1 MRSERRACEL
11 VGISRSVMRYQVKA
25 KDDDPLRTR
34 LRELALEYPRYGYQT
49 LHPILQR
56 EGLVINPKMTY
67 RIYREEQLQVPRRRR
82 RKLPRRRRFR
92 LQPATRPNQRWSMDF
107 MSDQL
112 ANGRRFRVLNIVDD
126 YTRECKGQIV
136 DFSISGLRLSLF
148 LGGCSPLPQEIVLD
162 NGPEL
167 TSKAMFLWSEQA
179 GVRLRFI
186 DPGKPI
192 QNAFVES
199 FNARFRDTCLN
210 EYWFTSLADARQTIE
225 SWRQHYNRE
234 RPHSALQYRT
244 PEEVRQ
250 EWEAA
255 YGKDGSSG
263 ALENFSSFSLS
274 HRPDDDKLSLRKW
287 T

>member
-1 MRSERRACEL
+1 MG
-11 VGISRSVMRYQVKA
+11 VSRSVMRYQAKS
-25 KDDDPLRTR
+25 KDDGPLRTR
-34 LRELALEYPRYGYQT
+34 LRELALQYPRYGYQT

-56 EGLVINPKMTY
+56 EGLVMNPKRTY

-82 RKLPRRRRFR
+82 KNRPRQRRFR
-92 LQPATRPNQRWSMDF
+92 RQRATRPNQRWSMDF

-126 YTRECKGQIV
+126 FTRECKGQIV

-148 LGGCSPLPQEIVLD
+148 LEGCSGLPQEIVLD
-162 NGPEL
+162 NGPEMI
-167 TSKAMFLWSEQA
+167 SKAMFLWSEQA

-186 DPGKPI
+186 DPGKPM

-244 PEEVRQ
+244 PEEVRH
-250 EWEAA
+250 EWEEA

-263 ALENFSSFSLS
+263 ALENSSSFPLS
-274 HRPDDDKLSLRKW
+274 HRPDDDKLSLKEW